1 MKYFW
6 RFLVNGNMS
15 KYPSF
20 FSSFF
25 RLIVGVGVLAIF
37 LFIQQSCSTEK
48 NTWVN
53 RTFHSTHA
61 KYNGFFNANEI
72 IKLTYKD
79 FELNYV
85 ENYDKILPVFIYPNE
100 EQSKAFYP
108 PMDTADAKCERVI
121 VKHAMPNKKVGQHK
135 RTEWARWIDEN
146 WMTRGQSKF
155 HKRDFSRAMEIFNY
169 VEKNYPDRESTYKAR
184 LWKAKVH
191 IELGEYIEAK
201 KILDALMD
209 KQTEIDEE
217 KNKKKE
223 DTKTTAKKPT
233 SSSKKKSKGKK
244 PTSSSKKKTDNSDKK
259 AAFPRDFGQQ
269 LWPIYAD
276 LYLRQEDY
284 EKAKEALNK
293 AIEIVENR
301 SFKTRLI
308 FILAQINH
316 KQGLQE
322 ASDLY
327 ELVVKRNPK
336 YDMQFNAKI
345 NRALAFSG
353 GDTKGIKAELIKM
366 LKDIK
371 NVSFKDQIYY
381 ALGELELRENN
392 INGALDYFEKSVA
405 SSTSNPNQKTKSFLK
420 LGSLHYQQKNY
431 IKAQQYYDST
441 MNVLDKTHPE
451 YEAIAYRSESL
462 TELVTNLNKAQGQD
476 SLLKLCDLSA
486 NELEK
491 KIYLLIEAEQKRIDE
506 EEEKKKNA
514 LADLPPPTT
523 GSGTGK
529 FWPYD
534 PNLRA
539 LGYNDFKKVWGDR
552 KNDDDWRRK
561 DKSSELGEESAAAST
576 TTNPKLT
583 PEYYLKDLP
592 CNDLDK
598 KMKASEDIV
607 QGWYGAAQVYKNK
620 LKDDVEAIE
629 AFKNCEKYLPHEKSV
644 ASLYQLYLLL
654 QSKGNTAQADG
665 YKNKLLSDYPDSEYA
680 KLIKNPNLFQ
690 NESDEAKKE
699 EKEYE
704 LIYTSYK
711 KGFYGDVISRCNAKI
726 AEKENPYLCKYLYL
740 KTYAT
745 AYGNN
750 TPEDLSSVEAALEE
764 LISLCKDEDMLGNAK
779 LLLDRLKNQQ
789 SVMAAKSGAGSFI
802 YATDAK
808 HMFVLVFPNTAGSV
822 NQAKIKVSD
831 FNDASFS
838 SKNLEI
844 KSSFLDADNQ
854 VITVKPFEDKK
865 AAMDYYVAF
874 KVNKTQVQ
882 SLNSVYQY
890 FIITEKNFASLFV
903 EKNLNEYLEFFTKN
917 YGK

>member
-1 MKYFW
+1 MLNPHTLIAVTK
-6 RFLVNGNMS
+6 
-15 KYPSF
+15 
-20 FSSFF
+20 
-25 RLIVGVGVLAIF
+25 RLFALAGLLCVFI
-37 LFIQQSCSTEK
+37 FIQPSCSTEK
-48 NTWVN
+48 NTWIN

-72 IKLTYKD
+72 IKITLKD
-79 FELNYV
+79 FEVNYL

-100 EQSKAFYP
+100 EESKAFYP
-108 PMDTADAKCERVI
+108 PMDTADVKCERVI

-135 RTEWARWIDEN
+135 RTEWAKWIDEN

-155 HKRDFSRAMEIFNY
+155 YKRDFSRALEIFNY
-169 VEKNYPDRESTYKAR
+169 VEKNYPDRETTYKAR
-184 LWKAKVH
+184 LWKAKVY
-191 IELGEYIEAK
+191 IELGEYAEAK

-209 KQTEIDEE
+209 KQTELDEA
-217 KNKKKE
+217 KIKKKE
-223 DTKTTAKKPT
+223 DTKAPVKKT
-233 SSSKKKSKGKK
+233 SSSNKKKSN
-244 PTSSSKKKTDNSDKK
+244 SSKKSSASKKKKPDNSDKK
-259 AAFPRDFGQQ
+259 AEFPKDFDQQ
-269 LWPIYAD
+269 LWPVFAD
-276 LYLRQEDY
+276 FYLRQEDY

-293 AIEIVENR
+293 SIEIVDNR
-301 SFKTRLI
+301 AFKTRLI

-316 KQGLQE
+316 KQGMQE

-353 GDTKGIKAELIKM
+353 GDTKGIKAELLKM
-366 LKDIK
+366 LKDVK
-371 NVSFKDQIYY
+371 NVAFKDQIYY

-392 INGALDYFEKSVA
+392 INTALDYFEKSVA

-441 MNVLDKTHPE
+441 MAVLDNKHPD
-451 YEAIAYRSESL
+451 YAAIAYRSESL

-476 SLLKLCDLSA
+476 SLLKLCDLSP

-491 KIYLLIEAEQKRIDE
+491 KIYQLIEAEQKRIDE

-514 LADLPPPTT
+514 LADLPPPTA

-552 KNDDDWRRK
+552 KNEDDWRRS
-561 DKSSELGEESAAAST
+561 DRSSEIGEDGISVNTAI
-576 TTNPKLT
+576 NPKLT

-620 LKDDVEAIE
+620 LKDDVEAIA

-644 ASLYQLYLLL
+644 ASLYQLYLLY
-654 QSKGNTAQADG
+654 QSKGNSAQADG
-665 YKNKLLSDYPDSEYA
+665 YKSKLLQDFPDSEYA

-690 NESDEAKKE
+690 NVSDDAKKE

-704 LIYTSYK
+704 LIYASFK
-711 KGFYGDVISRCNAKI
+711 KGLYGDVITRCNNKI
-726 AEKENPYLCKYLYL
+726 GEKDNPYLCKYLYL
-740 KTYAT
+740 KTYAV
-745 AYGNN
+745 AYSN
-750 TPEDLSSVEAALEE
+750 TNPDDLSEVELALEE
-764 LISLCKDEDMLGNAK
+764 LIALCKDEDMVGSAK

-789 SVMAAKSGAGSFI
+789 SVMDAKSGASSFI
-802 YATDAK
+802 YASDAK

-838 SKNLEI
+838 SKNFEI

-854 VITVKPFEDKK
+854 VITVKSFENKK

-882 SLNSVYQY
+882 SLNVTYQY
-890 FIITEKNFASLFV
+890 FVITDKNFTSLFV
-903 EKNLNEYLEFFTKN
+903 EKNLTEYLEFFSKN
-917 YGK
+917 YDK